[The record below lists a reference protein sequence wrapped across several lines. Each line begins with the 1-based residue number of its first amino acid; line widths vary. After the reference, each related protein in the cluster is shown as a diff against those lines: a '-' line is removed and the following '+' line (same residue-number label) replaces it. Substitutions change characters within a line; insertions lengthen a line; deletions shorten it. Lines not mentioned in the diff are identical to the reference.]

1 VPRAGWLALGG
12 CLAALP
18 LAEASGGGALLA
30 ALAIAGIGVIVAVS
44 RDRPRLATV
53 AAGAWLVVLRIV
65 VGLALAPP
73 SAASLPVGVA
83 EPWTARVASVGTP
96 AAGEQRVVLEL
107 TDPAPGTV
115 YARLPR
121 YPFLVPG
128 DRIRFRA
135 ALDAPPTGTGFADYL
150 TRIGA
155 TATVEI
161 KGFDLIAGED
171 AGAAI
176 EHLRR
181 SADAALAA
189 VLPEPEAGLAAGIV
203 IGLRDRVDRGVA
215 ADLTTAGLSH
225 VVAISG
231 WNIAI
236 VVGTLTALLRA
247 WPRRRRVIATLA
259 LVAVYTVLA
268 GASPSV
274 VRAALMTGLVLVV
287 RETGRPGRAAT
298 ALALATWAMLL
309 AEPRTIGD
317 PGFQL
322 SVTATA
328 GLLAWGTPLS
338 AWLGRR
344 LPARTPAWLAE
355 SLGVSLAAQAATMP
369 LVLVAFGRLSLVAPL
384 ANLAAAPLVAPAM
397 AAGVVSMLVGGLVM
411 VGAPAF
417 LGAPVAV
424 AGRALFGGI
433 VAVGHLAAAVPLASL
448 TLDGPAA
455 LGVAGAV
462 GALLAMVGTGRGRRF
477 ARGAVRAAWR
487 SRRSGRRR
495 TAEPVP
501 TRPAPAKALGRPRTS
516 LGVRVALVGT
526 ALLVG
531 AVALGAVARPDGRLR
546 LTVLDVGQGDA
557 MLLEGDRGTRLL
569 VDTGPDPDRLL
580 AVLDAR
586 LPPWDRHI
594 DLVVLTHPH
603 EDHVSGL
610 VLLLTRYR
618 VDAIAEPG
626 MRGPGPG
633 YRAYRDA
640 LARLGRSSG
649 RLFAGDR
656 LQLDSATIEVRWP
669 PRGDVPADPP
679 DAGTGIN
686 NVSIV
691 LDVRFGARRLL
702 LTGDVE
708 EAIDPQLLAG
718 GLADGR
724 RLDVLKVA
732 HHGSRTASTVAFLAA
747 LQPRVA
753 IISAGTG
760 NPYGHPT
767 QQTLDRVQAAGART
781 YRTDLDGSVTVES
794 DGRDLRVRASG
805 GRGGTTRPAP
815 SGGSSAGLALFRCG
829 APRIRTWPSPIGALP
844 PRSSPPS
851 DPRPGMSVTLPAW
864 PRWRPSSPPAWRLE
878 ASPSTA
884 PLSRPP
890 RSSTTWIGF
899 SPMTTPSRPW
909 VMARPVAVGSSSTAR
924 ASWRA
929 RSPPTRSLA

>member
-1 VPRAGWLALGG
+1 MPRAGWLALGG
-12 CLAALP
+12 CLAAFP
-18 LAEASGGGALLA
+18 LADRSGGGPLLA
-30 ALAIAGIGVIVAVS
+30 TLAVMGIGVIVAAARGRHRS
-44 RDRPRLATV
+44 AAV
-53 AAGAWLVVLRIV
+53 AAGAWLVVLRII
-65 VGLALAPP
+65 VGVALAPP
-73 SAASLPVGVA
+73 TAAPLPIGVIQ
-83 EPWTARVASVGTP
+83 PWIARVVSVNAPSG
-96 AAGEQRVVLEL
+96 GEQHAVLEL
-107 TDPAPGTV
+107 ADPATGTI

-121 YPFLVPG
+121 YPFLASG

-150 TRIGA
+150 ARIGA
-155 TATVEI
+155 SATVEI
-161 KGFDLIAGED
+161 RGFDISAGGD
-171 AGAAI
+171 TGAAV

-181 SADAALAA
+181 SADAALAV

-236 VVGTLTALLRA
+236 VVAALNALLRA
-247 WPRRRRVIATLA
+247 WPRRRRVIVTLL
-259 LVAVYTVLA
+259 LVALYTVLA

-274 VRAALMTGLVLVV
+274 VRAALMTGVVLVV

-298 ALALATWAMLL
+298 ALSLAMLAMLL
-309 AEPRTIGD
+309 ADPKTITD
-317 PGFQL
+317 AGFQL
-322 SVTATA
+322 SATATA
-328 GLLAWGTPLS
+328 GLLAWATALS
-338 AWLGRR
+338 AWLDRR
-344 LPARTPAWLAE
+344 LPSRTPAWLID
-355 SLGVSLAAQAATMP
+355 SLGVSLAAQAATLP

-397 AAGVVSMLVGGLVM
+397 AAGVASMLVGSLVM
-411 VGAPAF
+411 AGAPAF

-433 VAVGHLAAAVPLASL
+433 VAVGHLAAAIPLASL

-455 LGVAGAV
+455 PGVAAAAGV
-462 GALLAMVGTGRGRRF
+462 LLAVAGTARGRRI
-477 ARGAVRAAWR
+477 ARDVVRAAWPAR
-487 SRRSGRRR
+487 PSGSRRAAERDPARRVAAR
-495 TAEPVP
+495 TPGP
-501 TRPAPAKALGRPRTS
+501 PRIS
-516 LGVRVALVGT
+516 LGVRVALVGM

-546 LTVLDVGQGDA
+546 VTVLDVGQGDA
-557 MLLEGDRGTRLL
+557 VLLEGDRGTRLL

-610 VLLLTRYR
+610 ALLLTRYR
-618 VDAIAEPG
+618 IDAIVEPG

-656 LQLDSATIEVRWP
+656 VRLDSATIEVRWP
-669 PRGDVPADPP
+669 PRGQVPAEPP

-691 LDVRFGARRLL
+691 LDMHFGARRFL

-708 EAIDPQLLAG
+708 EAIDAQLLGG
-718 GLADGR
+718 GLADGQ

-732 HHGSRTASTVAFLAA
+732 HHGSRTASTLALLTS

-767 QQTLDRVQAAGART
+767 QQTLDRLRAASART

-794 DGRDLRVRASG
+794 DGRDLRVQASG
-805 GRGGTTRPAP
+805 GRGDTARPAP
-815 SGGSSAGLALFRCG
+815 MGASSGAAALFRCDT
-829 APRIRTWPSPIGALP
+829 PRIRAWPSPIGALP
-844 PRSSPPS
+844 SRSSPPS
-851 DPRPGMSVTLPAW
+851 DPRPGMSDTSPAW
-864 PRWRPSSPPAWRLE
+864 PRWQPSSPHAWWRA
-878 ASPSTA
+878 ASPSTV
-884 PLSRPP
+884 PWSRPP
-890 RSSTTWIGF
+890 RSSTTWIACC
-899 SPMTTPSRPW
+899 PRTTPFRPSA
-909 VMARPVAVGSSSTAR
+909 MARPVAAGSSSMAR
-924 ASWRA
+924 ANWRA
-929 RSPPTRSLA
+929 RSPPTRSRA